1 MIKIP
6 TDLKEVRVPHSDV
19 ITPSNTANADNAD
32 PNSADNR
39 PNPRVL
45 ARELNRFS
53 SPQPARSL
61 WELAITFVPFAALF
75 AAMLFAV
82 DAGYYAA
89 LALTPFAGMLLLR
102 LFIIQHDC
110 SHGSYMT
117 RKSSNIWLGRAIGV
131 LTLTPYDCWQ
141 RAHTLHHANTG
152 NLDARGFG
160 DVDTL
165 TVREFA
171 ELSWT
176 KKFLYRLYRHPA
188 VLLGLGPA
196 YLFLVR
202 HRLPI
207 GLMKEGKIYWMSAMF
222 TNAVTAVILIG
233 LGFAFGA
240 ATTALVFLPVL
251 LIAASVGVW
260 LFYVQHQFEHAFW
273 ERKPKWKFH
282 EAAFNG
288 SSYLVLPAPLRWFT
302 GNIGIHHV
310 HHLASRIPFYR
321 LPSVLKAHPEL
332 SDFNRLTAFNALRT
346 MVLTLWDEERG
357 KLVSFREAA
366 RSEVRASA

>member
-1 MIKIP
+1 M
-6 TDLKEVRVPHSDV
+6 PHSELE
-19 ITPSNTANADNAD
+19 TPISAADSPANIPAKPQ
-32 PNSADNR
+32 PNS
-39 PNPRVL
+39 RVL
-45 ARELNRFS
+45 ARELNSFT
-53 SPQPARSL
+53 SPRLARSL
-61 WELAITFVPFAALF
+61 WELAITFVPFATLF

-82 DAGYYAA
+82 DAGYFAA
-89 LALTPFAGMLLLR
+89 LALTPVAGMLLLR

-110 SHGSYMT
+110 SHGSYLAK
-117 RKSSNIWLGRAIGV
+117 KSYNKWLGRAIGV

-141 RAHTLHHANTG
+141 KSHSLHHANTG

-165 TVREFA
+165 TVQEFA
-171 ELSWT
+171 ELSRT
-176 KKFLYRLYRHPA
+176 GKFFYRLYRHPA

-196 YLFLVR
+196 YLFLLR

-207 GLMKEGKIYWMSAMF
+207 GLMREGLIYWMSAML
-222 TNAVTAVILIG
+222 TNAVTAIILIG

-240 ATTALVFLPVL
+240 WATALVFLPVL

-273 ERKPKWKFH
+273 ERKPNWKFH
-282 EAAFNG
+282 EAALGG

-321 LPSVLKAHPEL
+321 LPAVLKAHPEL
-332 SDFNRLTAFNALRT
+332 NEFNRLTPMNALRS

-366 RSEVRASA
+366 RAKLPA